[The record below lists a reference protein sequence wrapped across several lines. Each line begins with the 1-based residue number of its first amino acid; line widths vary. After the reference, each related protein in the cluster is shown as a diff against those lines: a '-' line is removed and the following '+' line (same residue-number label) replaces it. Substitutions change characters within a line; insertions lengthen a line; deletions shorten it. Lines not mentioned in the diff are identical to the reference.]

1 MAGSKLLSAV
11 WAKAEAKAAAE
22 LDEGDAV
29 AAAAAAL
36 GIADAPAEGDG
47 EEEAAAEEVDVE
59 KVAEVEERRLLRT
72 LAALRELWVV
82 LYTGVSD
89 GSVKLTEL
97 ANLAPLLLDSTE
109 RQLLVAS
116 ARGLQAVGGG
126 GGGGDGSAVEEWP
139 MLSGELDAATV
150 ANLFRFGHVLAVK
163 GALPSIAEALR
174 LLQRWVAA
182 DARESVNKV
191 AVAVGR
197 LGALVN
203 AQWATAT
210 FADAGA
216 FAAEADIVDER
227 LVSVDPSLILTLQ
240 DADSLLGWL
249 RLTPNDNDFTSS
261 IELALG
267 RSEMECPDELWSRE
281 QRSVDESILSKLSGV
296 RAFLHDHLY
305 AGGDAELYPNLSAAL
320 EVVGRWDWAAAPTIA
335 KSVRECSDVR
345 LALQELLA
353 GDSDS
358 AAPGRLMQLAKL
370 RARWRCSSEPPPES
384 STIGAAATDAAAVAA
399 AAAAEAAEAAEGGG
413 GGDGEAHLWLEY
425 MLVRG
430 GVEHRVVQQMT
441 EVVEFQ
447 SAVVLSGQTR
457 HGDVGARVDSFV
469 VQFGLV
475 QLLRETLAELKA
487 AGHFGYATFSVEYS
501 LDVAP
506 DEIQAAVR
514 AARASLAWWASA
526 VARARDTHYHLNF
539 YTLRQLAPLRA
550 FLECSDGDG
559 NAIMAELV
567 RLVNPDMGDEQLR
580 GIALDLTRAW
590 DESGGDGAPDVAAT
604 DATAA
609 DVAAARD
616 LGRLGAA
623 LDRALAPL
631 RPRRRTV
638 AAAAAAEPLASGVQL
653 MCAEGGATAV
663 ELLLSMY
670 LRRGVLPEREECL
683 LCWKATA
690 AEELDNLVR
699 RWQRAS
705 EHGREDRLYAIGAV
719 DALSFERQH
728 DLVVALQAAIDA
740 QRREGAPPPPPL
752 VLVSGTAEA
761 SHVVAAFGHRRR
773 PEVPLAAEDLRL
785 LTAPLGFTVTSRV
798 AGGGK
803 SFSVRAAAKAEG
815 RAYVHVPV
823 HTAAR
828 RPLMRALR
836 AALSRPAD
844 RWLVHLDLAALAAE
858 ADKLLAELLA
868 LRVLLDPHEKA
879 ALFVGA
885 DVAFAVEL
893 PSGRRLPLRVP
904 SLLPQRRAELSA
916 PTFCATLASLQ
927 PGLPADAAAERHA
940 ALQLA
945 CRALHALDADG
956 GRFPQSLDALTALA
970 PDELDGARCF
980 ALLERALRD
989 DRGDDGAA
997 EEAAAADV
1005 GEAQRQRTLR
1015 AAAEA
1020 ERPPL
1025 SLWSLWGFVSVLA
1038 WQLRELHRD
1047 SSAINASLVAD
1058 PEAEMGHDERVKAAM
1073 KGELVSF
1080 LVATAREFATRRARR
1095 AATTTRRSPSAA
1107 AGARSTTARRFTMVS
1122 GGSSATFRTRG
1133 GRATRSRRAASTC
1146 TTARSRSGG

>member
-1 MAGSKLLSAV
+1 MLCELLACCVEALTPAGPLTMATVLDQPAVWCGLCSWHVAFDAAKPTGAAKPPGAAVSYADSCAALAAAAATVGRALRAGGKLRDCPLGNLKRYQEDGIWSQLRRGWEALGAPVTRDELMAAAEAAAEAWALLQTVRAVALHYAAPDSELLRHALVIEGGWHKSSLDDVQSFLRLGPHDLAAEPAPPGPVRAFSKGGTRHDLRPLPAALLGALGWLHAMSGSKLLSAV

-59 KVAEVEERRLLRT
+59 KAAEVEERRLLRT

-126 GGGGDGSAVEEWP
+126 GGGGGGGGSAVEEWP

-227 LVSVDPSLILTLQ
+227 LVSVDPSLLLTLQ

-305 AGGDAELYPNLSAAL
+305 AGGDAELYTNLSAAL
-320 EVVGRWDWAAAPTIA
+320 DVVGRWDWAAAPTIA

-399 AAAAEAAEAAEGGG
+399 AAAEEAAEAAEGGG
-413 GGDGEAHLWLEY
+413 GGDDEAHLWLEY
-425 MLVRG
+425 MLMRG

-550 FLECSDGDG
+550 FLECSDGDP

-580 GIALDLTRAW
+580 AIALDLTRAW
-590 DESGGDGAPDVAAT
+590 DESGGDGAPDAVLAE
-604 DATAA
+604 ATAA

-623 LDRALAPL
+623 LDRALG
-631 RPRRRTV
+631 
-638 AAAAAAEPLASGVQL
+638 AAAPAPPHGRGGGGRRATGERRAADV
-653 MCAEGGATAV
+653 
-663 ELLLSMY
+663 
-670 LRRGVLPEREECL
+670 RRG
-683 LCWKATA
+683 
-690 AEELDNLVR
+690 R
-699 RWQRAS
+699 R
-705 EHGREDRLYAIGAV
+705 
-719 DALSFERQH
+719 
-728 DLVVALQAAIDA
+728 
-740 QRREGAPPPPPL
+740 
-752 VLVSGTAEA
+752 
-761 SHVVAAFGHRRR
+761 
-773 PEVPLAAEDLRL
+773 
-785 LTAPLGFTVTSRV
+785 
-798 AGGGK
+798 
-803 SFSVRAAAKAEG
+803 
-815 RAYVHVPV
+815 
-823 HTAAR
+823 
-828 RPLMRALR
+828 
-836 AALSRPAD
+836 
-844 RWLVHLDLAALAAE
+844 
-858 ADKLLAELLA
+858 
-868 LRVLLDPHEKA
+868 
-879 ALFVGA
+879 
-885 DVAFAVEL
+885 
-893 PSGRRLPLRVP
+893 
-904 SLLPQRRAELSA
+904 
-916 PTFCATLASLQ
+916 
-927 PGLPADAAAERHA
+927 
-940 ALQLA
+940 
-945 CRALHALDADG
+945 DG
-956 GRFPQSLDALTALA
+956 GRV
-970 PDELDGARCF
+970 
-980 ALLERALRD
+980 
-989 DRGDDGAA
+989 AA
-997 EEAAAADV
+997 VDV
-1005 GEAQRQRTLR
+1005 PA
-1015 AAAEA
+1015 
-1020 ERPPL
+1020 
-1025 SLWSLWGFVSVLA
+1025 
-1038 WQLRELHRD
+1038 
-1047 SSAINASLVAD
+1047 
-1058 PEAEMGHDERVKAAM
+1058 
-1073 KGELVSF
+1073 
-1080 LVATAREFATRRARR
+1080 ARR
-1095 AATTTRRSPSAA
+1095 AARARGVPAVLEGDRRG
-1107 AGARSTTARRFTMVS
+1107 GARQFGAPLAACVRARP
-1122 GGSSATFRTRG
+1122 RG
-1133 GRATRSRRAASTC
+1133 PTLRDWRR
-1146 TTARSRSGG
+1146 